1 MQLPNK
7 TGRATATMDATAR
20 QPPDMRSDMYT
31 ESEIDVKQIEL
42 EICSAAKTG
51 AFALVVGPLLFVTQ
65 TQTEHTER
73 HIEAYIVHDEHTH
86 ARTEIERSRGDS
98 CAGVAQLVVIITF
111 ETRRST
117 AEAEVYLIEHRKTLF
132 SG

>member
-1 MQLPNK
+1 
-7 TGRATATMDATAR
+7 
-20 QPPDMRSDMYT
+20 MYT

-73 HIEAYIVHDEHTH
+73 HIEAVSYKNLTLPP
-86 ARTEIERSRGDS
+86 T
-98 CAGVAQLVVIITF
+98 
-111 ETRRST
+111 TR
-117 AEAEVYLIEHRKTLF
+117 V
-132 SG
+132 